1 MEIQMS
7 AFPKKSALLTGSIA
21 SLVLAAALTA
31 FSVTASAAPPAH
43 GESAGGSKMM
53 HKAGHHKG
61 HGKQRGHRHGM
72 RSLLKGLDLSEAQR
86 DQIFEIRHANMPA
99 LREQRKQ
106 QRTARQ
112 TLKTMAIQGNV
123 DPAALQAQTDALGQ
137 AVAAMAALRVQ
148 SMNQVMNV
156 LTQEQAVQLRERM
169 HKRQAKGQHRGNGRG
184 HHGNQSKQN
193 SKS

>member
-1 MEIQMS
+1 MK
-7 AFPKKSALLTGSIA
+7 AFTKKHTLLTGSVA

-31 FSVTASAAPPAH
+31 FSVTVSAAPPSN
-43 GESAGGSKMM
+43 GEPAGASKMM

-72 RSLLKGLDLSEAQR
+72 RSLLKGLDLTEAQR

-106 QRTARQ
+106 VRAARQ
-112 TLKTMAIQGNV
+112 SLKALSVQAEV

-137 AVAAMAALRVQ
+137 SVAAMATLRVQ
-148 SMNQVMNV
+148 SMNQVMGV
-156 LTQEQAVQLRERM
+156 LTEEQADQLREKM
-169 HKRQAKGQHRGNGRG
+169 AKRQSKGQHRHGDRG
-184 HHGNQSKQN
+184 HRG